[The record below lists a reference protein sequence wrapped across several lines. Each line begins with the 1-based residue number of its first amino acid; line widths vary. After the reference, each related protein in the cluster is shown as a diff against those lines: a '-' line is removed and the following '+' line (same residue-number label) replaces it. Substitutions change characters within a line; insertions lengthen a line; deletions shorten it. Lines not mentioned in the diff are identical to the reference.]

1 MDSFAALAE
10 PNRRRMMEM
19 LSVRGSLSASEIGSR
34 FKISAPA
41 VSQHLKVLREAGL
54 VRVEKKAQQRIY
66 SADPRGMEEMGAWVD
81 RMRQFWNLRL
91 DALETAL
98 ENDTKKGKKA

>member
-1 MDSFAALAE
+1 MDTFTALAD
-10 PNRRRMMEM
+10 PNRRRMVEI
-19 LSVRGSLSASEIGSR
+19 LSSHGRLSASEIGSR

-41 VSQHLKVLREAGL
+41 VSQHLKVLREANL

-66 SADPRGMEEMGAWVD
+66 SLDSRGIEEMALWVD
-81 RMRQFWNLRL
+81 RMKHFWNVRL

-98 ENDTKKGKKA
+98 ENDTKKGKKS